1 MKIPPVSSSSATT
14 TAAAAAAPR
23 AAAGARGRYLPR
35 HRARIIERDNLLLVE
50 FLEPPLPSLPP
61 PPMRRRHAA
70 APALPL
76 PAWHVAL
83 LWGVSLSALTLEL
96 LRLLL

>member
-1 MKIPPVSSSSATT
+1 MKTPPVSSSSATSDP
-14 TAAAAAAPR
+14 PR

-35 HRARIIERDNLLLVE
+35 HRARIVERDNLLLVE
-50 FLEPPLPSLPP
+50 FLEPPTASVGALL
-61 PPMRRRHAA
+61 RRRPL
-70 APALPL
+70 PAVNL
-76 PAWHVAL
+76 PAWHIVL

>member
-1 MKIPPVSSSSATT
+1 MKTPPASSPVPARGTE
-14 TAAAAAAPR
+14 
-23 AAAGARGRYLPR
+23 GVRGRYLPR

-50 FLEPPLPSLPP
+50 FLEPPTASAGAHRYDPRATPP
-61 PPMRRRHAA
+61 
-70 APALPL
+70 LKL

-96 LRLLL
+96 LRLL